1 VSGTDHDTVAATTA
15 RAREDASQ
23 DTRAPAPGDA
33 SGGGVK
39 GTGAA
44 GPQEPTPVS
53 PAVYKRLTSG
63 LGGYSIAMLACLVL
77 VGLVVLITPRDQ
89 KEVLPT
95 VGYTFDM
102 KTLGTSAPYTAY
114 GPEGLPAGWRPTSS
128 RLTGVRGSGP
138 TAWHLG
144 FVTPRDEYAALEESD
159 EGAEAFVK
167 RMTNRDRPEGVRQ
180 VAGASWDQYFRADK
194 NQRSLARRLHGVTL
208 VITGTASYDELGVLA
223 AALRP
228 LKTG

>member
-1 VSGTDHDTVAATTA
+1 MSGTEHDTVAAPPA
-15 RAREDASQ
+15 RAGEDSSQ
-23 DTRAPAPGDA
+23 DTPAPATEDT
-33 SGGGVK
+33 SD
-39 GTGAA
+39 GTVNKTA
-44 GPQEPTPVS
+44 GPPEPTPVS
-53 PAVYKRLTSG
+53 PAVYKRLTTG

-95 VGYTFDM
+95 VDYAFAM
-102 KTLGTSAPYTAY
+102 KTLGASASYTAY
-114 GPEGLPAGWRPTSS
+114 GPAGLPAGWRPTSS
-128 RLTGVRGSGP
+128 RLTGVGGSGP

-194 NQRSLARRLHGVTL
+194 KQRSLVRRLQGVTL
-208 VITGTASYDELGVLA
+208 VVTGTASYDELGVLA

-228 LKTG
+228 LKTA